1 MSAPILDHLAALR
14 ARTSRS
20 LLDLCAVERHVHTQ
34 RIFSIAI
41 YGWLLLGTLL
51 LLPYYESLW
60 GPASLVNR
68 IEFDPSRWYHWVGYL
83 SLHPTFADHTWMFVT
98 GQLFCLGLGLCAI
111 APRFAAIGVYFFTM
125 NIYHRTGQ
133 LLDGGNNLAALLLFY
148 FVFMNLSGRP
158 LEQGRSAL
166 RKLAVAASN
175 AAFYMCRIQVVIVY
189 LCASVLKLN
198 GPLWQ
203 KGMALYYILQGE
215 TYTHPIAQDFVVA
228 HPGVAMLATYA
239 TLIFQVLFFVLIWWR
254 PARPWLVAMGVS
266 LHLFGI
272 GLGMGLLLF
281 GLIMCLA
288 YLAFLPADVAERI
301 RAPWLRTAPLQ
312 VVVPIRA
319 SRVAALLGAIAW
331 LDPRGGL
338 VVRKSDAVL
347 DVHATDPQIGGETH
361 GIAALWLVLRRVPL
375 LLPLVPLA
383 LATWYVG
390 VAQLAHR
397 RWLSAAGAPRATS

>member
-1 MSAPILDHLAALR
+1 MSAPILDHLASLR
-14 ARTSRS
+14 DRTSRT
-20 LLDLCAVERHVHTQ
+20 LLDLCNVERHVHTQ
-34 RIFSIAI
+34 RILSIAI

-60 GPASLVNR
+60 GPSSLVNR
-68 IEFDPSRWYHWVGYL
+68 IEFDASRWHHWVGHL
-83 SLHPTFADHTWMFVT
+83 SLHSTFADHSWLFVS

-111 APRFAAIGVYFFTM
+111 VPRLAAIGVYFFTV
-125 NIYHRTGQ
+125 NLYHRTGQ

-148 FVFMNLSGRP
+148 FVFMNVSGRP
-158 LEQGRSAL
+158 LAVGRSVV
-166 RKLAVAASN
+166 RKLAIAGSN
-175 AAFYMCRIQVVIVY
+175 AAFYMCRMQIVIVY

-215 TYTHPIAQDFVVA
+215 TYTHPIAQDFVVTF
-228 HPGVAMLATYA
+228 PGVAMLATYA
-239 TLIFQVLFFVLIWWR
+239 TLVFQVLFFVLIWWR

-301 RAPWLRTAPLQ
+301 RAPWLRSAPLQ
-312 VVVPIRA
+312 VVVPTQW
-319 SRVAALLGAIAW
+319 SRVAAVLGTIAW
-331 LDPRGGL
+331 VDPTGGL
-338 VVRKSDAVL
+338 VVRRSDTAL
-347 DVHATDPQIGGETH
+347 DVYASDPQIGTGAN
-361 GIAALWLVLRRVPL
+361 GLAALWLVLRRVPL
-375 LLPLVPLA
+375 LLPIAPLA
-383 LATWYVG
+383 LVIWYVG
-390 VAQLAHR
+390 IAQFMHR
-397 RWLSAAGAPRATS
+397 RWLGARGVPRATA